1 MTRTVRRRRIDLDRV
16 RSRLYTIVL
25 EGEDRA
31 AIAAARVLLL
41 DAPTSADEGPDASL
55 LADIQA
61 ALVQKNL

>member
-41 DAPTSADEGPDASL
+41 DAPTSTDEGPKPAL
-55 LADIQA
+55 LDSIRE